1 MKIVKRVLPV
11 MLSAAIILSAAMP
24 AFAVE
29 SAGGTPSQKEEVIY
43 ITLAADGSVKNT
55 YVVNS
60 FDGGSITDYGDYASV
75 KMLNTSDAIQQN
87 GDTITFSSSAK
98 KVYYQGEL
106 TDTQIPWNISL
117 RYYLDGVE
125 YTAEEIA
132 GKSG

>member
-75 KMLNTSDAIQQN
+75 KMLNTVGPEPVI
-87 GDTITFSSSAK
+87 SAPRAP
-98 KVYYQGEL
+98 E
-106 TDTQIPWNISL
+106 DSMMSRISP
-117 RYYLDGVE
+117 
-125 YTAEEIA
+125 I
-132 GKSG
+132 SG